1 MCKNRIRLIR
11 GDAFSIAFHNVCL
24 PIIVDGEGIECNG
37 ITEEDRL
44 EFSIRR
50 KDHSAVLAKTYP
62 GEMERNGNTFYVT
75 LTAEETEKLPCILY
89 RIQLEVDIANR
100 GEEVYTLVDN
110 GAVSYDYQK
119 VFGY

>member
-75 LTAEETEKLPCILY
+75 LTAEETEKLPSILY

-100 GEEVYTLVDN
+100 GEEVYTLVVKELEVV
-110 GAVSYDYQK
+110 AK
-119 VFGY
+119 

>member
-1 MCKNRIRLIR
+1 MGKNRIRLIR
-11 GDAFSIAFHNVCL
+11 GDAFSIAFHNVYL

-50 KDHSAVLAKTYP
+50 KDHSAVLVKSYP

-75 LTAEETEKLPCILY
+75 LTAEETEKLPSILY

-100 GEEVYTLVDN
+100 GEEVYTLVDKELEVV
-110 GAVSYDYQK
+110 AK
-119 VFGY
+119 